1 MKKLL
6 LLLLLSLGF
15 IGSANAEINTISDVF
30 QIIWGFWD
38 AIKSF
43 FALPGTL
50 VLILFYDTSIG
61 HFFELSR
68 YAETISLIINLVY
81 WCGGFIFMLSSTEY
95 LDKLTKTTGKK
106 IFEKISSQLFWVWL
120 FIPAFIGF
128 IVHTINPQLLHQIF
142 F

>member
-15 IGSANAEINTISDVF
+15 IGSANAEINTISDIF

-50 VLILFYDTSIG
+50 VLILF
-61 HFFELSR
+61 
-68 YAETISLIINLVY
+68 
-81 WCGGFIFMLSSTEY
+81 
-95 LDKLTKTTGKK
+95 
-106 IFEKISSQLFWVWL
+106 
-120 FIPAFIGF
+120 
-128 IVHTINPQLLHQIF
+128 
-142 F
+142 